1 MLSYAYSI
9 FLIYDCNKPTT
20 LVPWNAIYLSLET
33 STHLMQLKAL
43 NISPILG
50 FIMFNSTLSIIFF
63 YIKNYWSKISYI
75 FLTGHLAALHSV
87 VESSMFLIPNI
98 LFKALFISLTIF
110 IISTSFWAIAHLT
123 SFEYPDKTIIIT
135 KSSNFLKTTEI
146 LPLMTR
152 LPSYCQG
159 YWTSTRMQVWLGCNV

>member
-1 MLSYAYSI
+1 MSFKVALTLIKCYILIIYKSPFLCFSLWQDKLSWRPYQNPHMLSYAYSI

-20 LVPWNAIYLSLET
+20 LVPWNAIYLSLEK

-63 YIKNYWSKISYI
+63 YIKNYWSKISYV

-87 VESSMFLIPNI
+87 VESSKCFN
-98 LFKALFISLTIF
+98 S
-110 IISTSFWAIAHLT
+110 
-123 SFEYPDKTIIIT
+123 
-135 KSSNFLKTTEI
+135 
-146 LPLMTR
+146 
-152 LPSYCQG
+152 
-159 YWTSTRMQVWLGCNV
+159 